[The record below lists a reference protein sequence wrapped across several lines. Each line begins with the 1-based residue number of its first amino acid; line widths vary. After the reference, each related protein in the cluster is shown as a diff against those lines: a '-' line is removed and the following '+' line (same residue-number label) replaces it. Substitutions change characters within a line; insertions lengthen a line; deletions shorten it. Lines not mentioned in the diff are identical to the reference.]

1 MNKIDRL
8 TKLVSD
14 ADEAYKQSVIG
25 VLDEIA
31 PGLDMESRQKIA
43 EIDTDIAVLM
53 KSY

>member
-25 VLDEIA
+25 VLDEI
-31 PGLDMESRQKIA
+31 
-43 EIDTDIAVLM
+43 DTWLRYGIKTEDC
-53 KSY
+53 